1 MKQRRNKRCKNVKNI
16 GYVKISKM
24 QTGVKMPEHYN
35 LISWNVNGL
44 RAAVKKGFLDL
55 LLEHR
60 FDIVCVQE
68 TKASQDKLPRE
79 VKNIPGYYNYFVSA
93 EQNGYSG
100 VGTFSKKK
108 PIKLEKGMGIETF
121 DREGRFLRTDY
132 EDFILL
138 NIYFPNGKA
147 SQERLGYKMAFYDAF
162 LDYANSLKAEGKK
175 LVICGDVNTAHK
187 EVDLARPKQNEMIS
201 GFLPEERAWMDK
213 FFAAGYLDT
222 FRMFNPEGG
231 NYSWWSLRTGSR
243 KKNVGWRLDYFFV
256 SENLRDNVKSAL
268 IYPEI
273 TGSDHCPVGLELEF

>member
-1 MKQRRNKRCKNVKNI
+1 
-16 GYVKISKM
+16 
-24 QTGVKMPEHYN
+24 MPEHYN

-68 TKASQDKLPRE
+68 TKVSQDKLPRE
-79 VKNIPGYYNYFVSA
+79 VKNIQGYYNYFVSA

-100 VGTFSKKK
+100 VGTFSKNK
-108 PIKLEKGMGIETF
+108 PIKLEKGMGIEVF

-132 EDFILL
+132 EDFVLL

-162 LDYANSLKAEGKK
+162 LDYANALKSEGKK
-175 LVICGDVNTAHK
+175 LVICGGDVNTAHK
-187 EVDLARPKQNEMIS
+187 EIDLARPKQNEMIS

-213 FFAAGYLDT
+213 FLAAGYLDS

-231 NYSWWSLRTGSR
+231 NYSWWSMRTGARSR
-243 KKNVGWRLDYFFV
+243 NVGWRLDYVFV
-256 SENLRDNVKSAL
+256 SENLRENVKSAS

-273 TGSDHCPVGLELEF
+273 MGSDHCPVGLELEF